1 MLLHDKAFYSCAF
14 FLVGVFLFSIFK
26 SIPIIVLILAIGAV
40 YFLALKQYKWLW
52 FMPVIL
58 IGAFYYL
65 SFIDISRQIKIPF
78 GNNPVEGIVGKVEHR
93 SASQQIIISL
103 SAPYEGKIKLTDKPY
118 PRIEYGDKLSVSG
131 NIEKIAPDMA
141 DSFAKDGIYGTAKFA
156 KINIIARGEGSW
168 FIAGLISFREKITA
182 IFSEV
187 LPSDESALLAGITIG
202 EREGFSD
209 DFKQKMS
216 LSGTTHIV
224 ALSGYNISIISLVVL
239 GMLESFFSR
248 SIAFY
253 LALLVIVLFVT
264 MTGAEASAV
273 RAAIMGILA
282 LLAQETQRQFSMR
295 NAIVIAAFAMVI
307 INPLVLVFDLG
318 FQLSFAALIGIVYI
332 LPMLKYFI
340 KIEQPG
346 FLSWRENG
354 LTTLSAQLAVFP
366 LLLGKFGVVSL
377 TSILANILILEAMP
391 VTMALGF
398 VIAGMGFISLFLA
411 QAIAFVTHMLLSYE
425 LWVID
430 VFSRFSIPI
439 SAPWF
444 GFGAAAIYY
453 SILAFLIIYY
463 GPRFESK
470 SKKHV

>member
-14 FLVGVFLFSIFK
+14 FLIGVFLFSIFK
-26 SIPIIVLILAIGAV
+26 SIFIIVLISAIGAI
-40 YFLALKQYKWLW
+40 YFITLKQYEWLW
-52 FMPVIL
+52 FLPVIV
-58 IGAFYYL
+58 IGAFYYSL
-65 SFIDISRQIKIPF
+65 FSNIQERISIPF
-78 GNNPVEGIVGKVEHR
+78 GNNIAEGIVINIEHR
-93 SASQQIIISL
+93 SASQMIVL
-103 SAPYEGKIKLTDKPY
+103 ALTAPHKGKIKLTDKPY

-131 NIEKIAPDMA
+131 NIEKIAPEMA
-141 DSFAKDGIYGTAKFA
+141 DSYAKDGIYGTAKFA
-156 KINIIARGEGSW
+156 KINILAHNQGNHLMEM
-168 FIAGLISFREKITA
+168 LVSFREKIVAT
-182 IFSEV
+182 FSKV
-187 LPSDESALLAGITIG
+187 LPSDESALLAGITLG

-209 DFKQKMS
+209 DFKEKMS

-224 ALSGYNISIISLVVL
+224 ALSGYNISILALVITNILIAFISRSAAFYMTSLV
-239 GMLESFFSR
+239 
-248 SIAFY
+248 I
-253 LALLVIVLFVT
+253 ILFVA

-295 NAIVIAAFAMVI
+295 NAIIVAAFGMVLL
-307 INPLVLVFDLG
+307 NPRVLVFDLG

-340 KIEQPG
+340 RIEQPG

-391 VTMALGF
+391 ITMALGF
-398 VIAGMGFISLFLA
+398 IIAGTGFISVFLA
-411 QAIAFVTHMLLSYE
+411 QVIAFIAHILLTYE

-430 VFSRFSIPI
+430 AFSRLSIPL

-444 GFGAAAIYY
+444 GFGAAAAYY
-453 SILAFLIIYY
+453 SVLAFLIIYY
-463 GPRFESK
+463 GPRFTGK
-470 SKKHV
+470 VRNFK